1 MTRIRNTDLSTYV
14 ALRFT
19 PAFLTPNDTARF
31 HGINERIS
39 VDNFNQVE
47 VIVHTLL
54 GPCFFEIKSAT
65 LKLAG
70 KKVALI
76 TSILF

>member
-47 VIVHTLL
+47 VIVHT
-54 GPCFFEIKSAT
+54 FEIKSAT